1 MRRTLLASL
10 ALVAACSSTGIPSLD
25 ATGALFARAEMPE
38 IEVRAPEALRA
49 ARDAWSLA
57 LDAQARGQGE
67 VAADYATEARLLL
80 RTAIYQAR
88 RLSREE
94 ESEDLL
100 AQAAE
105 VQATIAAFEDR
116 ARVAE
121 AEIELGRVQRFA
133 AREAQAAYDRAITDE
148 ARRYRTTGDLRE
160 PRVRAISEAWGQRTL
175 RVLDIVDALVE
186 GEPSSP
192 LRARLATTLRNPA
205 NESAR
210 PTLDA
215 IWFDAIALL
224 RDHATPLQ
232 AGVPLE
238 SIVRALEGY
247 EGQLSRQT
255 YGLVLDLNPLF
266 TRGTQTPNAEA
277 METLTEALK
286 RQPEGVFVFEFSG
299 STSTVEAR
307 KASFLNALP
316 ERHRERVRLASRP
329 GRPGLRAV
337 YPLP

>member
-1 MRRTLLASL
+1 MIRPLLIGL
-10 ALVAACSSTGIPSLD
+10 ALTTACSSSGLPSLD
-25 ATGALFARAEMPE
+25 ATEALFARAEMPE
-38 IEVRAPEALRA
+38 IEARAPEALRS
-49 ARDAWSLA
+49 ARAAWSLA
-57 LDAQARGQGE
+57 LGAQERGQEE
-67 VAADYATEARLLL
+67 VAADYATEARLRL
-80 RTAIYQAR
+80 RTALYQAR

-94 ESEDLL
+94 ESEGVL

-105 VQATIAAFEDR
+105 VQAEIAAFEDR
-116 ARVAE
+116 ARLAE

-160 PRVRAISEAWGQRTL
+160 PRIRAISEAWSRRTL
-175 RVLDIVDALVE
+175 RVLDIVDALGE
-186 GEPSSP
+186 GEPSTL
-192 LRARLATTLRNPA
+192 LRARLANTLRNPA

-224 RDHATPLQ
+224 RDYASPLQ

-238 SIVRALEGY
+238 SIISALEGY
-247 EGQLSRQT
+247 EDQVSRQI
-255 YGLVLDLNPLF
+255 YGLVLDLDTLYA
-266 TRGTQTPNAEA
+266 RGAQTPDAEA
-277 METLTEALK
+277 MENLTEALN

-316 ERHRERVRLASRP
+316 ESHRNRVRLVSRP
-329 GRPGLRAV
+329 GRTGLRAV